1 MAEIN
6 TNAKAN
12 DKITSDIFLLY
23 SRIFSSLKCQDSS
36 LLDLGKS
43 LLYVKLGQLLHSN
56 PIIISYLQFIKLI
69 LNMHVQMTVDD
80 INFQITLPYKKCCDL
95 ALRL

>member
-1 MAEIN
+1 VAGIN

-12 DKITSDIFLLY
+12 DKITSDMFLLY

-36 LLDLGKS
+36 LLDLVKS

-69 LNMHVQMTVDD
+69 PNMHVP
-80 INFQITLPYKKCCDL
+80 NYC
-95 ALRL
+95 

>member
-1 MAEIN
+1 MAGIN

-12 DKITSDIFLLY
+12 DKITSDMFLLY

-36 LLDLGKS
+36 LFDLGKS

-69 LNMHVQMTVDD
+69 PNMHGPND
-80 INFQITLPYKKCCDL
+80 C
-95 ALRL
+95 